1 MRHKNKTS
9 VGGKP
14 GVVSS
19 TVEDYLKAF
28 LKLEDMNEKAS
39 TSTVA
44 RHLSVADASVT
55 DMLRKLQKTG
65 LLEYKPY
72 YGATLTEAGRRLA
85 LRILRRHRLIEL
97 FLHQAMGYGWEQVHE
112 EAEKLEH
119 VVSDLFVERID
130 AFLGYPDK
138 DPHGEVIPNA
148 EGFRGQERDIC
159 LLRAEPGQYIVRK
172 VTRDQPDFLAY
183 LEKETLTPGSTFALL
198 ERAPF
203 QGPLKLLLA
212 GRKLPQYLGVEAA
225 KHIHVLP
232 AGPQQDDENPHSKR
246 AGRTIAF
253 PSRSGARHPVDPA
266 RKRKPLHQSHRRP
279 Q

>member
-1 MRHKNKTS
+1 M
-9 VGGKP
+9 
-14 GVVSS
+14 VSS

-28 LKLEDMNEKAS
+28 LKLEDLNEKAS

-65 LLEYKPY
+65 LLEYRPY
-72 YGATLTEAGRRLA
+72 YGATLTQAGRRLA

-97 FLHQAMGYGWEQVHE
+97 FLHQAMGYGWEQVHA

-130 AFLGYPDK
+130 AYLGYPDK
-138 DPHGEVIPNA
+138 DPHGEVIPDR
-148 EGFRGQERDIC
+148 EGFRSQERDIC
-159 LLRAEPGQYIVRK
+159 LLRAEPGEYFVRK
-172 VTRDQPDFLAY
+172 VTKDQPEFLDY
-183 LEKETLTPGSTFALL
+183 LKKEGLTPESCFTLLEKT
-198 ERAPF
+198 PF

-212 GRKLPQYLGVEAA
+212 GRKVPQYLGVEAA

-232 AGPQQDDENPHSKR
+232 VGPQQDQDSPHPGR
-246 AGRTIAF
+246 ARRTIAF
-253 PSRSGARHPVDPA
+253 PSRPGAKHPAPSA
-266 RKRKPLHQSHRRP
+266 RKGNPLHQSHRRP